1 MPGAR
6 RWRRAATAFLGA
18 LPDDARRRAVIAFG
32 DKERFNWHYVPR
44 GREGLPFKAMPAPAR
59 AAAHELM
66 KASLSA
72 VGYAKAVNVIRLEA
86 VLRQLETFGGLLR
99 DAENYSV
106 TVFGAPDS
114 TAAPWGWRL
123 EGHHLS
129 LNFTLVPGKPVAV
142 TPAFFGA
149 NPAEVRSGPLKGLRT
164 LAREQDLGR
173 ALAQGMDAAQRRRMT
188 ISAQSLGDIVAG
200 PGRGESLAS
209 QVGLPAVDLTPPQR
223 ELLVQLVEEYA
234 RNMRP
239 ELAEEQLRRIR
250 EAGVE
255 RIHFAWAGPIEPGH
269 AHYYRIHGPTVLI
282 ELDNTQNDAN
292 HIHSVWH
299 DPRNDFG
306 ADLLRAHYERGPPAP
321 ARLSSSRHRLARPG
335 HAPGQ
340 VAIQEG
346 IRHCRCPIVFISLGP
361 RAVERARSPQR
372 WRQGMAIA
380 TWTPTTSIGFR
391 PIPRTS
397 KRGHE
402 RRGWHCSHP
411 HSCSRRLG
419 CCRDLYA
426 GGGTLSSRSSTW
438 LYFLSSQRRFG
449 CLACERERPCA
460 TAIRLSHRAATSTA
474 PTSRSLTGP
483 AATTRVAPRCGVEL
497 FTKLGSRHCPA
508 RFSGWRAIVPS
519 PSHRPPA

>member
-1 MPGAR
+1 MAAAAALPRPALAQVTDAG
-6 RWRRAATAFLGA
+6 RAAMAGAATVFLGA
-18 LPDDARRRAVIAFG
+18 LPEAARRRAVIAFA
-32 DKERFNWHYVPR
+32 DKERVNWHYVPR

-72 VGYAKAVNVIRLEA
+72 VGYEKAVNVIRLET

-209 QVGLPAVDLTPPQR
+209 QVGLPAVDLAPPQR
-223 ELLVQLVEEYA
+223 ELLMQLVEEYA

-239 ELAEEQLRRIR
+239 DVADEQLRRIR

-255 RIHFAWAGPIEPGH
+255 RIHFAWAGPIDPGH

-306 ADLLRAHYERGPPAP
+306 ADLLRAHYERGH
-321 ARLSSSRHRLARPG
+321 RHA
-335 HAPGQ
+335 
-340 VAIQEG
+340 
-346 IRHCRCPIVFISLGP
+346 
-361 RAVERARSPQR
+361 
-372 WRQGMAIA
+372 
-380 TWTPTTSIGFR
+380 
-391 PIPRTS
+391 
-397 KRGHE
+397 
-402 RRGWHCSHP
+402 
-411 HSCSRRLG
+411 
-419 CCRDLYA
+419 
-426 GGGTLSSRSSTW
+426 
-438 LYFLSSQRRFG
+438 
-449 CLACERERPCA
+449 
-460 TAIRLSHRAATSTA
+460 
-474 PTSRSLTGP
+474 
-483 AATTRVAPRCGVEL
+483 
-497 FTKLGSRHCPA
+497 
-508 RFSGWRAIVPS
+508 
-519 PSHRPPA
+519 

>member
-1 MPGAR
+1 MAAAAASPRPALAQVTDAGRAAMAG
-6 RWRRAATAFLGA
+6 AATAFLGA

-72 VGYAKAVNVIRLEA
+72 VGYAKAVNVIRLET

-188 ISAQSLGDIVAG
+188 ISAQSLGDIVSG
-200 PGRGESLAS
+200 PGRAESLAS
-209 QVGLPAVDLTPPQR
+209 QVGLPAVDLAPPQR
-223 ELLVQLVEEYA
+223 ELLMQLVEEYA

-239 ELAEEQLRRIR
+239 DLADEHLRRIR

-255 RIHFAWAGPIEPGH
+255 RIHFAWAGPIDPGH
-269 AHYYRIHGPTVLI
+269 AHYYR
-282 ELDNTQNDAN
+282 
-292 HIHSVWH
+292 
-299 DPRNDFG
+299 DPR
-306 ADLLRAHYERGPPAP
+306 ADRADRARQYAERRQPHPLRVARSAERLRRRSPPRALRARPPAP
-321 ARLSSSRHRLARPG
+321 ARLSRSRPRLARRGTCPG
-335 HAPGQ
+335 RPAGEWIARRAYDIADARSYSYLWGLGQ
-340 VAIQEG
+340 WNELARLGAGGKAWPSPSGHRRLLLASDRSPVRASAATRG
-346 IRHCRCPIVFISLGP
+346 AAGTARIRA
-361 RAVERARSPQR
+361 RAVAVLGVVGVSMRV
-372 WRQGMAIA
+372 G
-380 TWTPTTSIGFR
+380 R
-391 PIPRTS
+391 P
-397 KRGHE
+397 
-402 RRGWHCSHP
+402 SH
-411 HSCSRRLG
+411 SGVRLG
-419 CCRDLYA
+419 CISCRPNA
-426 GGGTLSSRSSTW
+426 RSADPPASARGRA
-438 LYFLSSQRRFG
+438 L
-449 CLACERERPCA
+449 RPSGYR
-460 TAIRLSHRAATSTA
+460 TGRRAARR
-474 PTSRSLTGP
+474 PR
-483 AATTRVAPRCGVEL
+483 RVP
-497 FTKLGSRHCPA
+497 
-508 RFSGWRAIVPS
+508 
-519 PSHRPPA
+519 